1 MRYFFILVLSLN
13 FLYMNSQDNL
23 PFYEIS
29 NYPESYSEAEIV
41 GRMIDGLGFRYYW
54 ATEGLTEKD
63 LNFRLPNDSRSSIE
77 TVVHIYDLSNMI
89 LNTALNLPIEQ
100 KSTEGME
107 FKEIR
112 EKTLF
117 NLKEASDIFKKTKN
131 FDNHNIIFLRDSKKV
146 EYPFWNQLNG
156 PIEDAVWHSGQIVVF
171 RRASGNPISKKI
183 SVFTGKVNQ
192 DY

>member
-1 MRYFFILVLSLN
+1 MRYFFILALSLN
-13 FLYMNSQDNL
+13 FLYMNSQENL

-54 ATEGLTEKD
+54 ATEGLTEED

-77 TVVHIYDLSNMI
+77 TIVHIYDLSNMI
-89 LNTALNLPIEQ
+89 LNTALNTPVEK
-100 KSTEGME
+100 KSIEGME

-131 FDNHNIIFLRDSKKV
+131 FDDYSIVFLRNSKKV

-156 PIEDAVWHSGQIVVF
+156 PIEDAVWHCGQIVAF

-183 SVFTGKVNQ
+183 SVFTGKVRE
-192 DY
+192 D

>member
-1 MRYFFILVLSLN
+1 MRYFFILALSLN
-13 FLYMNSQDNL
+13 FLYMNSQENL

-41 GRMIDGLGFRYYW
+41 GRMIDGMGFRYYW
-54 ATEGLTEKD
+54 ATEGLREED

-77 TVVHIYDLSNMI
+77 TIGHIYDLSNMI
-89 LNTALNLPIEQ
+89 LNTALNTPVEKKSIE
-100 KSTEGME
+100 GIE

-112 EKTLF
+112 KKTLF

-131 FDNHNIIFLRDSKKV
+131 FDDYSIVFIRNSKKV

-156 PIEDAVWHSGQIVVF
+156 PIEDAVWHCGQIVAF

-183 SVFTGKVNQ
+183 SVFTGKVKE
-192 DY
+192 D

>member
-1 MRYFFILVLSLN
+1 MRYFFILALSLN
-13 FLYMNSQDNL
+13 FLQMNSQENL
-23 PFYEIS
+23 PFYEIP
-29 NYPESYSEAEIV
+29 NYPESYSQAEIV

-77 TVVHIYDLSNMI
+77 IVVHIYDLSNMI
-89 LNTALNLPIEQ
+89 LNTALNLPIEK
-100 KSTEGME
+100 KSTEGMG

-117 NLKEASDIFKKTKN
+117 NLKEASDIFKRTKN
-131 FDNHNIIFLRDSKKV
+131 FNDHTILFLRNSEKV

-156 PIEDAVWHSGQIVVF
+156 PIEDAVWHSGQIVAF

-183 SVFTGKVNQ
+183 SVFTGKVRE
-192 DY
+192 D